1 MLEVGCGDSSH
12 SLMIANSFL
21 KPQGDVLVSSDYS
34 ASVMKKFKLDLETS
48 DYSQV
53 PGNEYVVN
61 ERLVKSAYLDEV
73 IAKQGDFKK
82 LIYACRANNELLPF
96 KDESFTAYLAS
107 LSLMIVDNPRKQL
120 EETYRVLKP
129 GSTAVFTIWGKREE
143 SLQFTIIEEVF
154 KEYLPA
160 EEVQKI
166 TEQKSNFDFYYNFPI
181 KETLEEIGFTK
192 LKLWMQPA
200 NVV

>member
-73 IAKQGDFKK
+73 IAKQGDF
-82 LIYACRANNELLPF
+82 
-96 KDESFTAYLAS
+96 T
-107 LSLMIVDNPRKQL
+107 
-120 EETYRVLKP
+120 
-129 GSTAVFTIWGKREE
+129 
-143 SLQFTIIEEVF
+143 
-154 KEYLPA
+154 
-160 EEVQKI
+160 
-166 TEQKSNFDFYYNFPI
+166 
-181 KETLEEIGFTK
+181 
-192 LKLWMQPA
+192 
-200 NVV
+200 

>member
-1 MLEVGCGDSSH
+1 
-12 SLMIANSFL
+12 
-21 KPQGDVLVSSDYS
+21 
-34 ASVMKKFKLDLETS
+34 MKKFKLSLETS

-73 IAKQGDFKK
+73 IAKKGDFKK
-82 LIYACRANNELLPF
+82 LIYACRANSELLPF

-154 KEYLPA
+154 KEHLPA

-166 TEQKSNFDFYYNFPI
+166 TE
-181 KETLEEIGFTK
+181 
-192 LKLWMQPA
+192 
-200 NVV
+200 